1 VGQKIKP
8 NKFVHTF
15 RFIEHLVEHICRFA
29 TQPAKNESDFN
40 IQSAQM
46 TGVVT
51 ELRACTEDSIEVSV
65 RLAEEQEGREN
76 TE

>member
-1 VGQKIKP
+1 MRTNEP
-8 NKFVHTF
+8 YLNY

-29 TQPAKNESDFN
+29 TQPAKTESDFN
-40 IQSAQM
+40 IQSTQM

-51 ELRACTEDSIEVSV
+51 ELRTCTEDSIENSV